1 MNSTIISK
9 VANSGN
15 EYSESLG
22 PFILALDI
30 LEIIVGV
37 VAVLINSLVIYI
49 LTSRLK
55 LRQSDTV
62 LSFVVSIF
70 DVIYSILSIINYLV
84 LWITNHSAILVT
96 IYSQLEGYL
105 CFCLGAC
112 VADSVMLL
120 SLIRFLAIY
129 KQVHYS
135 STFWVALMLG
145 LVIFN
150 FMLGLIPLV
159 QNQFKV
165 QPSLK
170 YSSVVFSFQNNW
182 SVNFYYCFLWIKL
195 IINVMIVTICYI
207 FISIFY
213 YNYLKNYT
221 KESLENEALPKFNWR
236 DLNEIQFDSGSIQLE
251 LDRDSNCQRKEESR
265 RATIVSDNI
274 AENPVITTGQS
285 GLGNNYTIDSL
296 IRSTLSKLYI
306 MIIIYIIITFPV
318 LLNQTIFKFLS
329 IHISPVLDSIGGFLF
344 HLLPIANP
352 CFVLF
357 FHFETY
363 QELRFFICLNY
374 YKFFKHSN

>member
-55 LRQSDTV
+55 LRQSDTI

-70 DVIYSILSIINYLV
+70 DVVYSILSIINYLV

-96 IYSQLEGYL
+96 LYSQFNGYL
-105 CFCLGAC
+105 FFCLGAC
-112 VADSVMLL
+112 VVDSVMLL

-129 KQVHYS
+129 KQVQYS
-135 STFWVALMLG
+135 NKFWVRLVLALA
-145 LVIFN
+145 IFN
-150 FMLGLIPLV
+150 FMFGLIPLI
-159 QNQFKV
+159 QNQFRV

-170 YSSVVFSFQNNW
+170 YSSVEFNFQNNW
-182 SVNFYYCFLWIKL
+182 SVNLYYCFIWIKL
-195 IINVMIVTICYI
+195 ITNMTIIMICYF
-207 FISIFY
+207 FISLFY
-213 YNYLKNYT
+213 YNYLKNYSEEEVE
-221 KESLENEALPKFNWR
+221 ESEKLPKFNWR
-236 DLNEIQFDSGSIQLE
+236 DLGGIQFDTGSIQLE
-251 LDRDSNCQRKEESR
+251 LDKENNFERKEQRR
-265 RATIVSDNI
+265 RARRVSGNI
-274 AENPVITTGQS
+274 IDDSTTPIGGQS
-285 GLGNNYTIDSL
+285 DFNSNYTIDNL

-306 MIIIYIIITFPV
+306 MLIIYTIE
-318 LLNQTIFKFLS
+318 LLPFFLAQTLFKFLN
-329 IHISPVLDSIGGFLF
+329 IPISSTFDSVGSFLT
-344 HLLPIANP
+344 HLIPITNP

-363 QELRFFICLNY
+363 QELRSFIYMNY
-374 YKFFKHSN
+374 YKLFN